1 MEQYAMHA
9 NKTKAFHFISKKIG
23 NLIAYTN
30 IEREM
35 FKDCKTASMAKT
47 RTHTH
52 THTLTRGKKTAAAS
66 SHQACCFRSENV
78 WM

>member
-1 MEQYAMHA
+1 MHA

-23 NLIAYTN
+23 NLAYTN

-52 THTLTRGKKTAAAS
+52 THSNAHSREKNS
-66 SHQACCFRSENV
+66 SSIKPSSV
-78 WM
+78 LLSK